1 MNLPLM
7 QIRRN
12 IPWYIKLGIKLIRG
26 LLPINYNLFAKLGF
40 FRHGKMDSIVY
51 ALDVFA
57 KHFPDSLVLPK
68 VPFVF
73 LEIGP
78 GDSLFSGI
86 IAASKGAKK
95 SYLIDNGNFASKD
108 ISNYLKLIEELYGI
122 EYLKRLKINSL
133 EDIKRLFNIQYM
145 TQGLDSLK
153 TITSDVVDISF
164 SNACFEHVSSS
175 QVPQYFK
182 ELRRVSRVNA
192 FSSHCVDFKDHLSYS
207 LNNLRFSKVF
217 WESDLVRRS
226 GIYTNR
232 MRFSDM
238 KVAIEQSGFI
248 CQVSHVETWDALPT
262 EMSKFHADFQNYNL
276 DDLLVKEAWFKLTF

>member
-1 MNLPLM
+1 MNLPLVK
-7 QIRRN
+7 IRKVV
-12 IPWYIKLGIKLIRG
+12 PWYIKLGIKLIRG
-26 LLPINYNLFAKLGF
+26 LLPINYNIFAKLGF
-40 FRHGKMDSIVY
+40 FRHGKMDSTAY
-51 ALDVFA
+51 ALDVFK
-57 KHFPDSLVLPK
+57 KHFPNALNLPK

-78 GDSLFSGI
+78 GDSLFSRI

-95 SYLIDNGNFASKD
+95 SYLIDNGNFVSKD

-122 EYLKRLKINSL
+122 DYLKNININTL
-133 EDIKRLFNIQYM
+133 DDIKRHFNIHYM

-153 TITSDVVDISF
+153 SITNDVVDISF
-164 SNACFEHVSSS
+164 SNACFEHVSCS

-182 ELRRVSRVNA
+182 ELKRVSRVNS

-207 LNNLRFSKVF
+207 LNNLRFSKLF
-217 WESDLVRRS
+217 WESDLVKKS

-238 KVAIEQSGFI
+238 KVAIEQAGFN
-248 CQVSHVETWDALPT
+248 CQVSHVEKWDALPT
-262 EMSKFHADFQNYNL
+262 DMSKLHSDFQTYKL
-276 DDLLVKEAWFKLTF
+276 EDLLVKEAWFKLT